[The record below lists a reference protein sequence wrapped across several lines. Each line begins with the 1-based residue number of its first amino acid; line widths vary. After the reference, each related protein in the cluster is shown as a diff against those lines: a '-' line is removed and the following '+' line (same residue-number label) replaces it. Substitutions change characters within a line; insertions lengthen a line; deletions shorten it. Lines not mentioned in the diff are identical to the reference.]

1 MMTGWAR
8 RAVRDFWA
16 VEHADPAAR
25 LVDALLAPAEL
36 PFRAAVGMK
45 NAWYERRSVPSTP
58 IPVVSV
64 GNLTVGGTG
73 KTPVVR
79 WLGEWLRRAGAR
91 TAIVARGYGQDEVA
105 LYRRW
110 FGADAVFAGRDRR
123 ECVRSAGRC
132 GFTVSVLDDG
142 FQHRRL
148 ARALDIL
155 LVAVE
160 DPLDVR
166 LLPRGPYRESPAAA
180 RRAAVVLLT
189 RRTSGRRRHAT
200 AWREK
205 LSRAAPA
212 VPLLDVRIR
221 MGGWSDLSG
230 APTPPPAGD
239 IVAMSAIARPGPFA
253 SGLAALLP
261 GANIKHL
268 AYADHHDYTD
278 KDVSELLRRLGD
290 RTVVCT
296 AKDAVKL
303 ASFPELAPRCAV
315 VGFRIPG
322 DPPELLRRVLAE
334 AARRRPNA
342 AGIRPGE
349 PSGRC
354 ASR

>member
-1 MMTGWAR
+1 MMAGWAR
-8 RAVRDFWA
+8 RAFRDLWATENRDF
-16 VEHADPAAR
+16 AAR
-25 LVDALLAPAEL
+25 LTSALLAPAEL
-36 PFRAAVGMK
+36 PFRVAVDIRNG
-45 NAWYERRSVPSTP
+45 WYERRPVPSTP

-79 WLGEWLRRAGAR
+79 WLGEWLRRAGTR
-91 TAIVARGYGQDEVA
+91 TAIVTRGYGQDEVA

-123 ECVRSAGRC
+123 ECVRAAADG
-132 GFTVSVLDDG
+132 GFAAAVLDDG

-160 DPLDVR
+160 DPLAIR
-166 LLPRGPYRESPAAA
+166 MLPRGPYREALGAA
-180 RRAAVVLLT
+180 RRATFVLLT
-189 RRTSGRRRHAT
+189 HRTSRHRRAA

-205 LSRAAPA
+205 LSTEAPD
-212 VPLLDVRIR
+212 VPLLDVEIR

-230 APTPPPAGD
+230 APAPPPEGD
-239 IVAMSAIARPGPFA
+239 IMAVCAIARPGPFL
-253 SGLAALLP
+253 SGLDALLP
-261 GANIKHL
+261 GAHVEHL

-278 KDVSELLRRLGD
+278 RDVSTLLRRLGD

-315 VGFRIPG
+315 VGFSIAG
-322 DPPELLRRVLAE
+322 DPPQPLRCALAE
-334 AARRRPNA
+334 VAGAAR
-342 AGIRPGE
+342 G
-349 PSGRC
+349 
-354 ASR
+354 

>member
-1 MMTGWAR
+1 MMAGWAR

-16 VEHADPAAR
+16 VEHPDPAAR
-25 LVDALLAPAEL
+25 LVDALLMPAEL

-45 NAWYERRSVPSTP
+45 NAWYERRPVPSTP

-91 TAIVARGYGQDEVA
+91 TAIVARGYRQDEVA

-123 ECVRSAGRC
+123 ECVHSAGSC

-142 FQHRRL
+142 FQHRQL

-155 LVAVE
+155 LVAAE

-189 RRTSGRRRHAT
+189 RRTSGCRQVA

-205 LSRAAPA
+205 LSGVAPA
-212 VPLLDVRIR
+212 VPLLDVSIR

-230 APTPPPAGD
+230 APTPPPVGD
-239 IVAMSAIARPGPFA
+239 IVAVSAIARPGPFV
-253 SGLAALLP
+253 SGLEALLP
-261 GANIKHL
+261 AANITHL

-278 KDVSELLRRLGD
+278 RDVTGLLRRLGN

-303 ASFPELAPRCAV
+303 VSFPELAGRCAV

-322 DPPELLRRVLAE
+322 DPPKPLRRVLAE
-334 AARRRPNA
+334 VANRRPNA
-342 AGIRPGE
+342 AEIRSGGL
-349 PSGRC
+349 SGRC
-354 ASR
+354 VSP